1 MKHSKNPLNFE
12 VTLIRFVNN
21 LIQLEQ
27 LLGVEVLLT
36 EDNSTLYHRLL
47 DIRNPE
53 EIERILVKEVIHPM
67 VTSVKEKTDR
77 QFRLLSDKIA
87 VIVRSEFD
95 QDLTLELI
103 GDRLHYSPN
112 YLSSIFKKEYGM
124 TFSEYLMNYRLE
136 MAKKWL
142 VETDMTIKE
151 IAERLQYHNPQ
162 NFIRSF
168 RKKEHV
174 TPGAYRTQKQEK

>member
-1 MKHSKNPLNFE
+1 M
-12 VTLIRFVNN
+12 
-21 LIQLEQ
+21 
-27 LLGVEVLLT
+27 
-36 EDNSTLYHRLL
+36 
-47 DIRNPE
+47 
-53 EIERILVKEVIHPM
+53 
-67 VTSVKEKTDR
+67 KEKTNE
-77 QFRLLSDKIA
+77 QFRCLSEKIA
-87 VIVRSEFD
+87 MIIRSEYD
-95 QDLTLELI
+95 QELSLEII
-103 GDRLHYSPN
+103 GERLHYNPN